1 MSAWCRSRA
10 SDVAVV
16 NPAKYRSKVAAP
28 ASPAM
33 RKILTTTLLCALLL
47 GQTACGERS
56 QAETDLRPWDSPQAG
71 GAKADWQRD
80 IKARM
85 RNQSEYDSTR

>member
-1 MSAWCRSRA
+1 
-10 SDVAVV
+10 
-16 NPAKYRSKVAAP
+16 
-28 ASPAM
+28 M